1 MTFDVDAL
9 RTGAVPPFQFQDAQ
23 EVPYYTP
30 LSSTEL
36 LAVLRSSAPLD
47 MDEIWAAFTSLVQ
60 QVNSGIC
67 FLVATEQAVRA
78 LHSPLDADLPLPIVR
93 AVQTAL
99 VAEPTPFNDVETH
112 NAYSHVL
119 PEVESG
125 IQCLSSESIDRNKL
139 ATEVAALMEFVHLQY
154 FSATLSVFKYVNE
167 MLPQI
172 VAHRAVPA
180 LPPGFQLNGTPLHRY
195 TALGESLL
203 AAL

>member
-1 MTFDVDAL
+1 MTFDTDAL
-9 RTGAVPPFQFQDAQ
+9 RTGAVPNVPFQDAQ

-30 LSSTEL
+30 LSSAEL

-47 MDEIWAAFTSLVQ
+47 ADEIWAAFTSLVQ

-99 VAEPTPFNDVETH
+99 VADPPPFNDVETH

-119 PEVESG
+119 PELEAA

-139 ATEVAALMEFVHLQY
+139 ATEVEALMEFVHLRY